1 MVNFNKIFD
10 TFSRKEIFTEEDN
23 SINQNILINHPLFK
37 LKLFERLVNT
47 HEQNLPTSKNSDPKI
62 KEMGEFMLFNK
73 VWDIIKDFN
82 FKDKT
87 WVEGIKILDSNNFNK
102 SLNKVIKHFIK
113 YEEYEKCD
121 FLHKI
126 QKLHKSS

>member
-10 TFSRKEIFTEEDN
+10 TFSRKEIFTERDN
-23 SINQNILINHPLFK
+23 SINQNIPINHPLFK

-47 HEQNLPTSKNSDPKI
+47 HEQNLSTSKNSDPKI
-62 KEMGEFMLFNK
+62 KEMGEFILFNK

-87 WVEGIKILDSNNFNK
+87 WVEGIKMLDSNSFNK
-102 SLNKVIKHFIK
+102 SLSKVIKHFIK

-126 QKLHKSS
+126 QKLYKSS